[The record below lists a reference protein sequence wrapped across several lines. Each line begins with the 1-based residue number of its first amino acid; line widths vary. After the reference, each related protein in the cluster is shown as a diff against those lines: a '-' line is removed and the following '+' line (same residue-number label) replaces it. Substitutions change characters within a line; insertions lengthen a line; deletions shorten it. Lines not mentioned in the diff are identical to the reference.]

1 MSAMV
6 VLMCFCGSCATV
18 MGVKRFPSR
27 ISKSVVVVGLL
38 LGVCAGER
46 GGACLTLV
54 AFPQDELMTR
64 HGYANLDDGGNAG
77 GQTPASDA
85 VLSPT
90 PVPRRMTAEYEASM
104 RTLLL
109 LEGMLHVCYALDSVK
124 CQI

>member
-1 MSAMV
+1 
-6 VLMCFCGSCATV
+6 
-18 MGVKRFPSR
+18 
-27 ISKSVVVVGLL
+27 
-38 LGVCAGER
+38 
-46 GGACLTLV
+46 
-54 AFPQDELMTR
+54 MTR

-109 LEGMLHVCYALDSVK
+109 LEGMLYARSALHAVK
-124 CQI
+124 SNLTPQTPAV